1 FTLITGSSATVG
13 ERIIADT
20 RRPLISATGSCQMGH
35 RVAETV
41 HRRLGRTIMELG
53 GNNAVLVAPSANLD
67 LALRAIFFGAIG
79 TAGQRCTSTRRVI
92 VQESIQGVLT
102 ERLIAAY
109 KTVRIGNPL
118 EPDTVMGPLI
128 DGQAVEVMRQAM
140 ASL

>member
-1 FTLITGSSATVG
+1 
-13 ERIIADT
+13 
-20 RRPLISATGSCQMGH
+20 
-35 RVAETV
+35 
-41 HRRLGRTIMELG
+41 
-53 GNNAVLVAPSANLD
+53 D

-102 ERLIAAY
+102 ERLVNAC

-128 DGQAVEVMRQAM
+128 DGQAVGAMRQAM
-140 ASL
+140 DALDGQEGKAAAIAGRIICAVRPTRSIIPATCRWPKASTLEIIHHDREIRNGDDRSTARNGWGAPV